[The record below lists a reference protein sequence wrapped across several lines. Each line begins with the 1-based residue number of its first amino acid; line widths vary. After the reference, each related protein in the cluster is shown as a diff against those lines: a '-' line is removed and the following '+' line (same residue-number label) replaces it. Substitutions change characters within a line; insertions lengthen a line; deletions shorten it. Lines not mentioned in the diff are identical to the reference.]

1 MINQQIMVYS
11 VPRTGSTLIWQCL
24 AKIFTKVL
32 KSHRNRVWDYSIHNQ
47 KEIRI
52 STRKRGAVLDYSCPC
67 VITERDSMDCFLSQW
82 RNDNW
87 QTQVHFHEWLCLA
100 HGDEPSFDIRPAHLQ
115 WREKEFTGWTRKN
128 DESQVFDIEKF
139 KEVCDARTE
148 ACFVRSQFKPVL
160 GTIRSIR
167 EMMIIFRQH
176 LEDLEKVKREYSGPV
191 LVLRYE
197 QFWDDYDYIFSNFEE
212 FFDITLSEETKT
224 EIKNTSSRSANRI
237 IQEKLNGGFQAHDM
251 KTHIHGGH
259 IFTGEVGWSK
269 KVLGE
274 KNIRRI
280 QTLLTC
286 DLDDIL
292 EIELEA

>member
-1 MINQQIMVYS
+1 MVYS

-24 AKIFTKVL
+24 TKIFTKVL
-32 KSHRNRVWDYSIHNQ
+32 KAHRNHIWDYSSGIRMSTQ
-47 KEIRI
+47 KH
-52 STRKRGAVLDYSCPC
+52 GAVLDYSCPC
-67 VITERDSMDCFLSQW
+67 VITERDSIDCFLSQW

-100 HGDEPSFDIRPAHLQ
+100 HGDEPSFDIRCANLQ
-115 WREKEFTGWTRKN
+115 WREKKFTGWTRKN

-148 ACFVRSQFKPVL
+148 ACYVRSQFKPVL

-191 LVLRYE
+191 LVLQYE
-197 QFWDDYDYIFSNFEE
+197 QLWDDYDYIFSNFEE

-224 EIKNTSSRSANRI
+224 EIKNTTSRKASAI
-237 IQEKLNGGFQAHDM
+237 AQEQLKGFSQVNSH
-251 KTHIHGGH
+251 HIHGGH
-259 IFTGEVGWSK
+259 IFLAEPGWSN